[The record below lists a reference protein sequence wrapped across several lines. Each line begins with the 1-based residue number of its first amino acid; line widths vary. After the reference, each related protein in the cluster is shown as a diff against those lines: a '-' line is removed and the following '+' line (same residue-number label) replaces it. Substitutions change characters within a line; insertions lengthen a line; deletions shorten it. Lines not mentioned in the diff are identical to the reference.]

1 MIPLSLLANALLTA
15 EMLRHKSRISSRSY
29 SVNSL
34 KRGPKR
40 IMDDS
45 STTSDEVV
53 FKGTM
58 NRRQLKSEST
68 QVVPSAQVASHTQI
82 SETFDG
88 VLPIQSV
95 KSAPVRNPQIKP
107 PTAPPAESE
116 QPMEWRF
123 RGRSGS
129 EITANEPLP
138 APTGLDAQHHEG
150 FQRFYK
156 AVVSPTHVRV
166 TAGGRIVPNTRN
178 PVSPTTK
185 RPKDEGS
192 VVNGEQS
199 EAMPAAPPQKQ
210 PPVPMMGMPHPMPF
224 FYPGFPGMP
233 PIHPMTGMP
242 MPMMPPGFPFPMP
255 VPPAPVAKETQ
266 LRKTDDK
273 EPNRGTESEAT
284 KSSVK
289 ISPPEHFDHSKPFM
303 YNGQQW
309 MFPMFPSPYPGFM
322 GMPPPG
328 YGGPPVPGAPMMMPP
343 HMAMGPMMG
352 PMGAMGVQ
360 SHQFNA
366 YTAPSVPAPTRQTT
380 PQPPSKPPMS
390 SIRPSQIS
398 RKQIDGLKANLKYHE
413 DQLQFNKH
421 QIDEKDM
428 LNKIQLL
435 KVDIER
441 FERVHQCQVEY
452 EEKHYPR
459 ADQMKEE
466 SSSTSGRSSAPSTKT
481 SQSQSE
487 ESKESKATTAT
498 TILQQKLRKKER
510 SRDSVGLNSNK
521 SSTASYS
528 FEDVSRDQLLGPM
541 SSGKKSTLPSG
552 AALAPIF
559 QPRMVSASAVPIP
572 SSQPQHWQS
581 TITDEVISQEQLEA
595 VEERLVA
602 AGTKAWG
609 LGQQVSRSPAQS
621 KSPQHNGELGLPY
634 LIGTLPRGSNPY
646 STQRIEYDYNRQLTN
661 EERQARYLYWG
672 QAPRSVRQ
680 GLPKYDGKNFYPA
693 SPVKHGNSP
702 GVLRENSEHKA
713 NHGFSGP
720 VGKDTDPFQVATSN
734 QTFSEA
740 QETITASDS
749 PSVKSTQSF
758 NSQAEDHSE
767 EFEKAL
773 AETESV
779 AEEIGGSH
787 SKGVSETKSADYHDP
802 RANGA
807 T

>member
-1 MIPLSLLANALLTA
+1 
-15 EMLRHKSRISSRSY
+15 MLRNKSRVSSRSY
-29 SVNSL
+29 NANSL
-34 KRGPKR
+34 RRGAKR

-58 NRRQLKSEST
+58 NRRQLKSEAV
-68 QVVPSAQVASHTQI
+68 QA
-82 SETFDG
+82 
-88 VLPIQSV
+88 
-95 KSAPVRNPQIKP
+95 
-107 PTAPPAESE
+107 APPVQIVQNIRPTEYIDGALPAHLAGSSPADTTHMKALTASAADSE
-116 QPMEWRF
+116 QPMEWKY

-129 EITANEPLP
+129 EVTANEPLP

-178 PVSPTTK
+178 PVSPTGK
-185 RPKDEGS
+185 RPKDEES
-192 VVNGEQS
+192 MANGEQS
-199 EAMPAAPPQKQ
+199 EAMPAPPQQQ
-210 PPVPMMGMPHPMPF
+210 PTVPMMGIPHPMPF

-242 MPMMPPGFPFPMP
+242 MPMIPPGFPFPMP
-255 VPPAPVAKETQ
+255 MPPASVTKETQ
-266 LRKTDDK
+266 SRKADDK
-273 EPNRGTESEAT
+273 DLKRGSEVEFT
-284 KSSVK
+284 KSGVK
-289 ISPPEHFDHSKPFM
+289 VSPPEQFDHTKPFM

-309 MFPMFPSPYPGFM
+309 MFPMFPTPYHGFM

-328 YGGPPVPGAPMMMPP
+328 YGGPHVPGAPVMMP
-343 HMAMGPMMG
+343 HMAMGPTMG
-352 PMGAMGVQ
+352 PMGSVGVHPHQANIQTGPPASASSRQ
-360 SHQFNA
+360 S
-366 YTAPSVPAPTRQTT
+366 T
-380 PQPPSKPPMS
+380 PHPPSKPPIS

-398 RKQIDGLKANLKYHE
+398 KKQIDGLKANLKYHE

-428 LNKIQLL
+428 LNKIQML

-441 FERVHQCQVEY
+441 FERVQQCQIEY
-452 EEKHYPR
+452 EERHYPK

-487 ESKESKATTAT
+487 ESKESKATTFST
-498 TILQQKLRKKER
+498 NSQQKLRKKER

-528 FEDVSRDQLLGPM
+528 FEEATRDRLLGAM
-541 SSGKKSTLPSG
+541 SSIKRSTLPSG

-559 QPRMVSASAVPIP
+559 QPRMASAPAAP
-572 SSQPQHWQS
+572 NSSSQTQPWQS
-581 TITDEVISQEQLEA
+581 TTADEVISQEQLEA

-602 AGTKAWG
+602 AGNKAWG
-609 LGQQVSRSPAQS
+609 LSPPAKELSRSSTQGN
-621 KSPQHNGELGLPY
+621 SPQHNRDLGVPY
-634 LIGTLPRGSNPY
+634 LVGTLPRGGHPY
-646 STQRIEYDYNRQLTN
+646 STQRIEYDYNRQLTE

-672 QAPRSVRQ
+672 KAPRSVRQ

-693 SPVKHGNSP
+693 SPAKNVDSP
-702 GVLRENSEHKA
+702 DALRAQAHNGEHETDYS
-713 NHGFSGP
+713 FSGP
-720 VGKDTDPFQVATSN
+720 VGKDIDPFQVVTPSQAFSGAHGTIMTSN
-734 QTFSEA
+734 
-740 QETITASDS
+740 S
-749 PSVKSTQSF
+749 PSAKSSQSF
-758 NSQAEDHSE
+758 ISQAENHSE
-767 EFEKAL
+767 EFERAL
-773 AETESV
+773 AETESI
-779 AEEIGGSH
+779 ADETGGSH

-802 RANGA
+802 RANGSR
-807 T
+807 

>member
-1 MIPLSLLANALLTA
+1 MLANTSLTA
-15 EMLRHKSRISSRSY
+15 EMLRHKSRVSSRNY
-29 SVNSL
+29 SINSL
-34 KRGPKR
+34 KRGPKK

-53 FKGTM
+53 FKGTT
-58 NRRQLKSEST
+58 NRRQLRSEST
-68 QVVPSAQVASHTQI
+68 QALPSIQIASSTQT

-95 KSAPVRNPQIKP
+95 KSAPAKNTRSKP
-107 PTAPPAESE
+107 LAAPTSESE

-185 RPKDEGS
+185 RPKDEDNM
-192 VVNGEQS
+192 VNGEQS
-199 EAMPAAPPQKQ
+199 EAIPGSVPQKQ
-210 PPVPMMGMPHPMPF
+210 STVPMMGMPHPMPF

-255 VPPAPVAKETQ
+255 VPSAPVAKEAQ

-273 EPNRGTESEAT
+273 DAKRGKDSEAT
-284 KSSVK
+284 DSGVK
-289 ISPPEHFDHSKPFM
+289 ISPPEYFDHSKPFM

-309 MFPMFPSPYPGFM
+309 MFPIFPSPYSGFM

-360 SHQFNA
+360 SNQLNMH
-366 YTAPSVPAPTRQTT
+366 TIPSAPASTRQTT
-380 PQPPSKPPMS
+380 PQPPSKPPIS

-413 DQLQFNKH
+413 DQLLFNKH

-428 LNKIQLL
+428 LNKIQMLNA
-435 KVDIER
+435 DIER

-452 EEKHYPR
+452 EERHYPR
-459 ADQMKEE
+459 GDQMKEE
-466 SSSTSGRSSAPSTKT
+466 SSSASGRSSAPSTKT

-498 TILQQKLRKKER
+498 TALQQKLRKKER

-528 FEDVSRDQLLGPM
+528 FEDVSRDQVLGPM

-559 QPRMVSASAVPIP
+559 QPRMASASAIP
-572 SSQPQHWQS
+572 VSISHPQHWQS
-581 TITDEVISQEQLEA
+581 TTTDEVLSQEQLGA

-609 LGQQVSRSPAQS
+609 LGQEASRSPAQS
-621 KSPQHNGELGLPY
+621 KSPQQNGELGAPY
-634 LIGTLPRGSNPY
+634 LIGTLPRGSHLY

-661 EERQARYLYWG
+661 EERRARFLYWG
-672 QAPRSVRQ
+672 KAPRSFRQ
-680 GLPKYDGKNFYPA
+680 GLPKYDGRNFYPA
-693 SPVKHGNSP
+693 SPIKRNDSP
-702 GVLRENSEHKA
+702 GALRARAQIIEHKA
-713 NHGFSGP
+713 DYGFSGP
-720 VGKDTDPFQVATSN
+720 VGKDTDPFQVATPN
-734 QTFSEA
+734 KTFSDA
-740 QETITASDS
+740 QETITASVS

-758 NSQAEDHSE
+758 NSQAEDHTE

-773 AETESV
+773 AETESIT
-779 AEEIGGSH
+779 EETGGYH
-787 SKGVSETKSADYHDP
+787 SKGVSETKSADYQDP

-807 T
+807 R